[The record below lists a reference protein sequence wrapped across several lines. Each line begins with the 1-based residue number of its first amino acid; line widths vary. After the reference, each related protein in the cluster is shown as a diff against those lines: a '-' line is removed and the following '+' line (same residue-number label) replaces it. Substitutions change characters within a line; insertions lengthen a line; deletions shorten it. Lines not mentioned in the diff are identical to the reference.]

1 MNVLAWPAFRKAA
14 ANPHAALL
22 ARALRDQGVPIDD
35 WTPWRALRAPG
46 RLWHLH
52 HPETVL
58 YRRSAW
64 LASLETGLFVM
75 LVTQARWR
83 GTRILWTIHDLGSN
97 DRLHP
102 TLEAWFWRWFTG
114 RVEAVIGLSRHSL
127 TLADARFPQIR
138 GLPHHV
144 IPHGHYR
151 DAYPRGVS
159 RADARAKL
167 GLDPQAPVFLHFGL
181 LRPYKNVPLL
191 IRRFAE
197 AAIPEATL
205 VIAGRAFDK
214 VIEGEVRECAASAR
228 PADVRLIL
236 RHIEDREVQLYFAAA
251 DLVVLPYRRILN
263 SGALILALSFGRPV
277 LVPALGS
284 MVEHAQSFGE
294 DWVRLYEGE
303 LGAAMLADACRWA
316 RGTVR
321 AELDLR
327 PLDWPRL
334 AARTREI
341 YEGS

>member
-1 MNVLAWPAFRKAA
+1 MHVLAWPAFRKAA

-22 ARALRDQGVPIDD
+22 AEALRGQGVAVED

-46 RLWHLH
+46 PLWHLH

-58 YRRSAW
+58 YRRSVW
-64 LASLETGLFVM
+64 LASLETGLFVL

-102 TLEAWFWRWFTG
+102 ALEGWFWRWFTG
-114 RVEAVIGLSRHSL
+114 RIEAVIGLSRHSL
-127 TLADARFPQIR
+127 ALADARFPRIR
-138 GLPHHV
+138 SLPHHV
-144 IPHGHYR
+144 VPHGHYR
-151 DAYPRGVS
+151 DAYPRGTT
-159 RADARAKL
+159 RAGARAAL
-167 GLDPQAPVFLHFGL
+167 GLDPEAPVLLHFGL

-197 AAIPEATL
+197 AGIPDATL
-205 VIAGRAFDK
+205 LIAGRAFDG
-214 VIEGEVRECAASAR
+214 VVESEVRRCAASAR
-228 PADVRLIL
+228 PADVRLTL
-236 RHIEDREVQLYFAAA
+236 RHIEAREVQLYFAAA

-263 SGALILALSFGRPV
+263 SGALILALSFDRPV

-284 MVEHAQSFGE
+284 MAEHAQSFGE

-303 LGAAMLADACRWA
+303 LEAAMLVDACRWA
-316 RGTVR
+316 RETER
-321 AELDLR
+321 AALDLH
-327 PLDWPRL
+327 PLDWPQL